1 MQHLTTE
8 ALARLVDEPGL
19 PEEARHVRD
28 CLVCRRE
35 LEELK
40 EQTEALSELAAL
52 GLLEPD
58 DDDGALDPPAGAWA
72 ALEARLRDE
81 GLVRDA
87 APTHAVLFRRPALRA
102 AAAVAVFLLGG
113 AAGVAV
119 FGGPGRQA
127 DGVAQGIATLPP
139 ETAAGVESAG
149 SFLPAGGMNPDEAA
163 VVVIDEAPAPVASVP
178 GARLAS
184 EGAAAPARR
193 EAPRRT
199 ASPVVTRA
207 QRELAEAEAQYQAA
221 LQRYAGLADEA
232 GADPV
237 SRLAALDRLVEVT
250 RAALERAPADPVIN
264 GYHVAALRE
273 RDEVRRRI
281 AQASE
286 ENWF

>member
-8 ALARLVDEPGL
+8 SLARLVDEPGL

-40 EQTEALSELAAL
+40 EQTEALADLSAL
-52 GLLEPD
+52 GLLELD
-58 DDDGALDPPAGAWA
+58 DDDGALDPPAGAWE

-87 APTHAVLFRRPALRA
+87 APAPHVLLFRRPALRA

-119 FGGPGRQA
+119 FGGGPARDA
-127 DGVAQGIATLPP
+127 EQGIATLPP
-139 ETAAGVESAG
+139 ETAEGIESAG
-149 SFLPAGGMNPDEAA
+149 SFVPAGGMSPDEAT
-163 VVVIDEAPAPVASVP
+163 VVVIDEMPAPVASVP

-184 EGAAAPARR
+184 EGAPAPARR
-193 EAPRRT
+193 EAPRRA